1 MASQATAGGA
11 GGGAG
16 ASSTKG
22 ISNNNNS
29 SNGSSDTASFGEV
42 DESMVLDPASGF
54 YNRSACADGNAVCS
68 YLAKRY
74 KHSVECFLTPSGMSA
89 ISCIAQSAFSK
100 PKWRNAGLIIHSS
113 ELYCDSPKVFAFL
126 EQSLGIQRIPFNT
139 LEADKV
145 SAPTTKHASAG
156 PLAGPLAG
164 DLLTNHDGMIVP
176 ASTTSWKLHWHPSS
190 SGPSERCCS
199 WRHAA
204 IQRASSWTGISSPSC
219 ASWWA
224 S

>member
-199 WRHAA
+199 
-204 IQRASSWTGISSPSC
+204 
-219 ASWWA
+219 
-224 S
+224 